1 MVLKPPW
8 FHLLSLNTINES
20 GSVIDY
26 NLGMHYSTTRP
37 IYKNLFYSKKYI
49 YILLFQ
55 LSIFDI
61 ELSKKPNHIFN
72 TYAFSLIQWPWFVIC
87 ILRVL
92 LLFYLWQFSHLSCF
106 YLIFY
111 SVTFLTSGTF
121 VASVYH
127 GTHLAFVASFL
138 SADDESQDLPSPFP
152 ILWKLNKMCT
162 CSLRAAY
169 LLQDKHRKFHPL

>member
-37 IYKNLFYSKKYI
+37 IYKTLFYSKNI

-92 LLFYLWQFSHLSCF
+92 LLFYLWQFSNLSCF

-127 GTHLAFVASFL
+127 GTHLAFAASFL